1 MDLAS
6 PAVSGT
12 SVYAN
17 GLITLTCVP
26 YGALGQKTNR
36 ITHTHSGSS
45 IENTDFTKRAR
56 AYFGWRRHII
66 INCVFVLFRCFFF
79 VSFRLCIF
87 ILFMLLF
94 NFVKLCIFIVTFM
107 YSYCYVCSVLY
118 ILLSSCQLALF
129 GYPDWGFS
137 RKDGARPALYHI
149 SCYLC
154 CSFVICDQWDQC

>member
-66 INCVFVLFRCFFF
+66 INCVFVLFRCFFLYRF
-79 VSFRLCIF
+79 VYVYLFFSCFCLILLSYVFLLLRLCIL
-87 ILFMLLF
+87 IVMYVLF
-94 NFVKLCIFIVTFM
+94 CIFCFHRANWHFSATLTEDFLAKMGHGPHSSQMNCV
-107 YSYCYVCSVLY
+107 VL
-118 ILLSSCQLALF
+118 CAF
-129 GYPDWGFS
+129 
-137 RKDGARPALYHI
+137 
-149 SCYLC
+149 C
-154 CSFVICDQWDQC
+154 V